1 MNLFFLSPEVWPFAR
16 VGGLAEVSHDLPRTL
31 AARGHRVQV
40 VTLKGRMAPE
50 VAETLEPTGITLEV
64 PISWHKYQAQVFKG
78 DLGAGAEVYLIQH
91 DRLYD
96 REGIYGN
103 AFGDYEDNCERFVFF
118 SRACLE
124 LAAALGRPVDMVHA
138 NDWTNALVPVYLKT
152 LYAEVEPLAGAASLM
167 TVHNLARQ
175 GSFWH
180 YDMPLLGLGWEC
192 FTPETLE
199 LYGKI
204 NFLKGGLIFADLIST
219 VSPSYARE
227 MLLPEIGAE
236 LQGVLQARRDRLVA
250 VLNGIDNAVWDP
262 ATDPHLA
269 AHFSAE
275 DLAGKA
281 VCQRDL
287 REIFGLARDSRRPLV
302 AVIGR
307 LEDRKGLELIVA
319 GLEDM
324 VAMGLDLVI
333 MGYGGD
339 HYHNVLKAAAEANP
353 GRAAVRIGHDMAL
366 DHKIMAGADLL
377 LMPSRFEPCGLHQMH
392 AMRYGTVPVVRA
404 TGGLNDTV
412 RDHLPDSPGMGFK
425 FQDFTTPAML
435 EALDR
440 ALETFGQGEQW
451 QGLIKRCMWV
461 DFSWQGAA
469 ARYEELYQR
478 AIELRRGPGGEGL
491 LCR

>member
-1 MNLFFLSPEVWPFAR
+1 MNLFFLSPEVWPYAR

-40 VTLKGRMAPE
+40 VTLKGRMSPE
-50 VAETLEPTGITLEV
+50 LAGKLQPAGITLEV
-64 PISWHKYQAQVFKG
+64 PISWQKHQAQVFRG
-78 DLGAGAEVYLIQH
+78 ELGPGAEIYLIEH

-96 REGIYGN
+96 REGLYGN

-124 LAAALGRPVDMVHA
+124 LAQALGRPVDIIHA

-152 LYAEVEPLAGAASLM
+152 LYAKAGALTQTASLM
-167 TVHNLARQ
+167 TVHNLERQ
-175 GSFWH
+175 GSYWH
-180 YDMPLLGLGWEC
+180 YDMPLLGLGWEY

-204 NFLKGGLIFADLIST
+204 NFLKGGLVFADLIST

-227 MLLPEIGAE
+227 ILTPEIGAQ
-236 LQGVLQARRDRLVA
+236 LQGVLMARRDRIMA
-250 VLNGIDNAVWDP
+250 VLNGIDNEVWDP
-262 ATDPHLA
+262 ETDPHLA

-275 DLAGKA
+275 QLAGKE

-287 REIFGLARDSRRPLV
+287 RDIFDLAADSQRPLA

-319 GLEDM
+319 GLGDM
-324 VAMGLDLVI
+324 LAMGYDLVI

-339 HYHNVLKAAAEANP
+339 HYHNLLKAAVESNP
-353 GRAAVRIGHDMAL
+353 GRVGLRVGHDMAL

-412 RDHLPDSPGMGFK
+412 RDHDSDSPGMGFK
-425 FQDFTTPAML
+425 FSEFTPQSML
-435 EALDR
+435 EALQR
-440 ALETFGQGEQW
+440 ALAAHEEPEQW
-451 QGLIKRCMWV
+451 RGLIQRCMWV

-469 ARYEELYQR
+469 ARYEELYHK
-478 AIELRRGPGGEGL
+478 AIELRRRELGSA
-491 LCR
+491 